1 MMIRQITWFT
11 ALALGLTTLSHAETT
26 PIGTAVE
33 PLVLASPA
41 AVDPSLVATAVNPVT
56 SQVAPVRD
64 VVYPFAKLAPPPGN
78 FSLLSVKPEGQL
90 EFGVRSDEVV
100 TQATLNL
107 EFTPSPSL
115 TPIES
120 QLKIYLNDEL
130 MNVMAI
136 TREQLGK
143 SNRIQLSIDPRYIT
157 DFNRLRLVFI
167 GHYQGV
173 CENPTNSA
181 LWLNIGKAS
190 SLDLRYQS
198 LPLKNDLSH
207 FPEPFFDTRD
217 SQALT
222 LPIVFAA
229 APNVEQQKAAAILAS
244 WFGQQAQ
251 WRGQHFPVTFNQIP
265 DRHGVVF
272 ATNDKRP
279 DFLKDYPAVNAPT
292 VEMISH
298 PDDPYVKLL
307 LVLGRDDKDLIVAAT
322 GIAQGNILF
331 RGQNVTVDKVE
342 QLAPRVPYDAPNW
355 VRTERPMTF
364 AELQQ
369 YPEQLQSNGQLP
381 PPILLSMNL
390 PPDLFLLRSAGID
403 MQLKYRYTTP
413 ILKDGSRLSV
423 SLNDQFFT
431 DYPLVPSRNENAK
444 ILRLPLIQGL
454 QDDTRVVTIPAL
466 KLGMSNQLRFDFDYS
481 TLIASSSEGRCE
493 TFTTSPNHVVID
505 GNSTIDFSGY
515 RHFMEMPDLRSFA
528 NAGFPFSRLAD
539 LSQTLVL
546 VQPKPQPAQV
556 TALLN
561 TVGNIGAQVGYPAI
575 GISITDDWSKAKDKD
590 ADILMIGAIPPELRD
605 DKKINLL
612 VDATQS
618 WVKMP
623 NRQPAIAAATSDP
636 TDLVPDSKTTIS
648 SDGAMSAIIGVQSP
662 YHDQR
667 SIVALL
673 ADSPHGYDLLSDALL
688 DTGKRAAVF
697 GSVAV
702 IRDSGVNSLR
712 VGDTYQVGHLP
723 WWERIWF
730 ALSTHPVML
739 AAVAVLV
746 VVLAAMLLWRILR
759 AVSRRRLSP
768 EDRD

>member
-251 WRGQHFPVTFNQIP
+251 WRGQHFPVTFN
-265 DRHGVVF
+265 
-272 ATNDKRP
+272 
-279 DFLKDYPAVNAPT
+279 
-292 VEMISH
+292 
-298 PDDPYVKLL
+298 
-307 LVLGRDDKDLIVAAT
+307 
-322 GIAQGNILF
+322 
-331 RGQNVTVDKVE
+331 
-342 QLAPRVPYDAPNW
+342 
-355 VRTERPMTF
+355 
-364 AELQQ
+364 
-369 YPEQLQSNGQLP
+369 
-381 PPILLSMNL
+381 
-390 PPDLFLLRSAGID
+390 
-403 MQLKYRYTTP
+403 
-413 ILKDGSRLSV
+413 
-423 SLNDQFFT
+423 
-431 DYPLVPSRNENAK
+431 
-444 ILRLPLIQGL
+444 
-454 QDDTRVVTIPAL
+454 
-466 KLGMSNQLRFDFDYS
+466 
-481 TLIASSSEGRCE
+481 
-493 TFTTSPNHVVID
+493 
-505 GNSTIDFSGY
+505 
-515 RHFMEMPDLRSFA
+515 
-528 NAGFPFSRLAD
+528 
-539 LSQTLVL
+539 
-546 VQPKPQPAQV
+546 
-556 TALLN
+556 
-561 TVGNIGAQVGYPAI
+561 
-575 GISITDDWSKAKDKD
+575 
-590 ADILMIGAIPPELRD
+590 
-605 DKKINLL
+605 
-612 VDATQS
+612 
-618 WVKMP
+618 
-623 NRQPAIAAATSDP
+623 
-636 TDLVPDSKTTIS
+636 
-648 SDGAMSAIIGVQSP
+648 
-662 YHDQR
+662 
-667 SIVALL
+667 
-673 ADSPHGYDLLSDALL
+673 
-688 DTGKRAAVF
+688 
-697 GSVAV
+697 
-702 IRDSGVNSLR
+702 
-712 VGDTYQVGHLP
+712 
-723 WWERIWF
+723 
-730 ALSTHPVML
+730 
-739 AAVAVLV
+739 
-746 VVLAAMLLWRILR
+746 
-759 AVSRRRLSP
+759 
-768 EDRD
+768 

>member
-307 LVLGRDDKDLIVAAT
+307 LVLGRDDKDLIVATT

-493 TFTTSPNHVVID
+493 TFITSPNHAVID

>member
-1 MMIRQITWFT
+1 MIRQITWFT

-307 LVLGRDDKDLIVAAT
+307 LVLGRDDKDLIVATT

-493 TFTTSPNHVVID
+493 TFITSPNHAVID

>member
-1 MMIRQITWFT
+1 MIRQITWFT

-190 SLDLRYQS
+190 SLDLRYQP

-307 LVLGRDDKDLIVAAT
+307 LVLGRDDKDLIVATT

-493 TFTTSPNHVVID
+493 TFITSPNHAVID

>member
-190 SLDLRYQS
+190 SLDLRYQP

-307 LVLGRDDKDLIVAAT
+307 LVLGRDDKDLIVATT

-493 TFTTSPNHVVID
+493 TFITSPNHAVID